1 MIDLKREIEVHVVLV
16 RSIYENNVG
25 SVSRAMTNMGAHN
38 LILIDPKCEITFAAQ
53 QMAARGQ
60 RPLQNRKVYLS
71 WDDFFKN
78 EPHGIRIATTTKDG
92 QGRQV
97 QDLGPALEKL
107 KTHSPDL
114 NKESEHILPIYLIF
128 GPEDWGLSTEDLDYA
143 HYACCI
149 PTYGENVSMNLS
161 QAVLLALFIYRQCF
175 GGTRTPLE
183 GKYSAKKKLP
193 ESVFPTKVMK
203 DWLMEMGFDIRDRK
217 ISVYTVLK
225 RMILHNLPTQKEL
238 RILETVLFQSYR
250 KLVEY
255 NEIRLKQ
262 GLPVVPTSTLLM
274 NDPSKNLKDS

>member
-1 MIDLKREIEVHVVLV
+1 MSTDQVRRPVDVHVVLV

-25 SVSRAMTNMGAHN
+25 SVSRAMTNMGAQN

-60 RPLQNRKVYLS
+60 RPLQNRKVYQS
-71 WDDFFKN
+71 WNEFFES

-97 QDLGPALEKL
+97 QDLGPALERL
-107 KTHSPDL
+107 KVDSPDL
-114 NKESEHILPIYLIF
+114 KKESLEALPIYLIF

-161 QAVLLALFIYRQCF
+161 QAVLLALFIYRQVF

-183 GKYSAKKKLP
+183 GQYKSKKRQS
-193 ESVFPTKVMK
+193 EQVFPTKVMK
-203 DWLMEMGFDIRDRK
+203 EWLMEMGFDIRDRK
-217 ISVYTVLK
+217 VSVYTVLK
-225 RMILHNLPTQKEL
+225 RMILQNLPTQKEL
-238 RILETVLFQSYR
+238 RVLETVLHQSHR
-250 KLVEY
+250 KLIEY
-255 NEIRLKQ
+255 NDLRKQ
-262 GLPVVPTSTLLM
+262 SGLPVVPSSVLEQ
-274 NDPSKNLKDS
+274 KNPKNP